1 MEVKFNGE
9 KLIHTLLPR
18 TLMEQSIYNYLD
30 IAHFFA
36 YSYKIQPFY
45 LSSSLF
51 TKVQYWPIKSILSQH

>member
-1 MEVKFNGE
+1 MEVKFNGG

-18 TLMEQSIYNYLD
+18 TLMEQSIYNYLN

-45 LSSSLF
+45 PTFSLF
-51 TKVQYWPIKSILSQH
+51 TEVQY